1 MARLMAT
8 PPSAHLRLSKK
19 EAILHKVVFELR
31 YQFGLTYLDR
41 CGRTANK
48 IMREC
53 PEWALLSE
61 HPDPQSAPLV
71 NLETSGVFNFNA
83 RKLDLSLERN
93 LKVEP
98 LDDQDIKKFA
108 DQVGALTSIVIDQ
121 LALEEFTRIGFRA
134 WYVFQCQ
141 SRQDAEQWLKGLGCY
156 SVSSSV
162 EEAFQGTIEAIN
174 VAVVV
179 SGSDRKF
186 RVSFNGVERQ
196 AELEVGQAIL
206 NIRARDLPKN
216 QREHL
221 QEQAR
226 VQKLLRQSPEHA
238 AMIDVDVFQDDPEVV
253 APQDFVE
260 TSFSELFAR
269 LKQAVGDSQ

>member
-1 MARLMAT
+1 MAAT
-8 PPSAHLRLSKK
+8 PSDHLRLSKR

-31 YQFGLTYLDR
+31 YQYGLTYLDR
-41 CGRTANK
+41 CGRTANR

-53 PEWALLSE
+53 PEWTLLSE
-61 HPDPQSAPLV
+61 HPNPQSAPLV
-71 NLETSGVFNFNA
+71 NLETSAAFNFNA

-93 LKVEP
+93 LKAEP
-98 LDDQDIKKFA
+98 LADNDVKNFA
-108 DQVGALTSIVIDQ
+108 DQVGILTSIVIDQ
-121 LALEEFTRIGFRA
+121 LGLEEFTRIGFRA

-141 SRQDAEQWLKGLGCY
+141 SRQDAEQWLKSLGCY
-156 SVSSSV
+156 SVSESV
-162 EEAFQGTIEAIN
+162 EKAFQGAIEAIN

-179 SGSDRKF
+179 SGSDRKY
-186 RVSFNGVERQ
+186 RLSFNGVERQ

-221 QEQAR
+221 QEQTR
-226 VQKLLRQSPEHA
+226 VKKILRQSPEHA
-238 AMIDVDVFQDDPEVV
+238 AMIDVDVFQEDPLEV

-260 TSFSELFAR
+260 TSYSELFVR
-269 LKQAVGDSQ
+269 LKQAVGDAT